1 MLMKQIIDAYEVLD
15 SSFVTGEAVKEYL
28 LGIKADANV
37 EVYELVGPKG
47 STNIMKEVN
56 HMAVKMRLKRM
67 GKKRNPIYR
76 IVVAD
81 ARSPRDGRNID
92 EIGLYDPNQE
102 PCVVNIDEE
111 AAKDWL
117 SKGAQPTDTVA
128 RLLKNA
134 GIEK

>member
-1 MLMKQIIDAYEVLD
+1 
-15 SSFVTGEAVKEYL
+15 
-28 LGIKADANV
+28 
-37 EVYELVGPKG
+37 
-47 STNIMKEVN
+47 
-56 HMAVKMRLKRM
+56 MAVKMRLKRM

-102 PCVVNIDEE
+102 RCVVKNDEE
-111 AAKDWL
+111 PSRDWL

>member
-1 MLMKQIIDAYEVLD
+1 
-15 SSFVTGEAVKEYL
+15 
-28 LGIKADANV
+28 
-37 EVYELVGPKG
+37 
-47 STNIMKEVN
+47 
-56 HMAVKMRLKRM
+56 MAVKMRLKRM
-67 GKKRNPIYR
+67 GKKKHPIYR

-92 EIGLYDPNQE
+92 EVGFYDPNVE
-102 PCVVNIDEE
+102 PAEVRIDEE

>member
-1 MLMKQIIDAYEVLD
+1 
-15 SSFVTGEAVKEYL
+15 
-28 LGIKADANV
+28 
-37 EVYELVGPKG
+37 
-47 STNIMKEVN
+47 
-56 HMAVKMRLKRM
+56 MAVKMRLKRM

-92 EIGLYDPNQE
+92 EIGFYDPNQE
-102 PCVVNIDEE
+102 PSVVKIDEE

-117 SKGAQPTDTVA
+117 LKGAQPTDTVA

>member
-1 MLMKQIIDAYEVLD
+1 
-15 SSFVTGEAVKEYL
+15 
-28 LGIKADANV
+28 
-37 EVYELVGPKG
+37 
-47 STNIMKEVN
+47 
-56 HMAVKMRLKRM
+56 MAVKMRLKRM

-102 PCVVNIDEE
+102 PCVVKIDEE
-111 AAKDWL
+111 AATDWL

>member
-1 MLMKQIIDAYEVLD
+1 
-15 SSFVTGEAVKEYL
+15 
-28 LGIKADANV
+28 
-37 EVYELVGPKG
+37 
-47 STNIMKEVN
+47 
-56 HMAVKMRLKRM
+56 MAVKMRLKRM

-102 PCVVNIDEE
+102 PCVVKIDEE

-117 SKGAQPTDTVA
+117 FKGAQPTDTVA

>member
-1 MLMKQIIDAYEVLD
+1 
-15 SSFVTGEAVKEYL
+15 
-28 LGIKADANV
+28 
-37 EVYELVGPKG
+37 
-47 STNIMKEVN
+47 
-56 HMAVKMRLKRM
+56 MAVKMRLKRM
-67 GKKRNPIYR
+67 GKKKHPIYR

-92 EIGLYDPNQE
+92 EIGFYDPNVE
-102 PCVVNIDEE
+102 PADVRIDEE

-128 RLLKNA
+128 RLLKSA